1 MQMWLIWPQPLAC
14 LDAYWTGRRR
24 LPAASCTRHCP
35 GMHIHLPAALPMLA
49 QSHVRMFLPS
59 SMLLQSTALSARP
72 I

>member
-1 MQMWLIWPQPLAC
+1 MQMWLIGPQPWAC
-14 LDAYWTGRRR
+14 LDFYGTGGRK

-35 GMHIHLPAALPMLA
+35 DMHIHLPAALPMLA

-59 SMLLQSTALSARP
+59 NMLLQSTALSARP